1 MRLHS
6 GRSIDQA
13 TDGFNSRTL
22 GRVRL
27 SSSHSMTTGVLFQFT
42 HPWEGCDLGA
52 PTYLPIH
59 PCFNSRTLGRV
70 RLGRTTLLRLRNGVS
85 IHAPW
90 EGCDELVRDICR
102 AIDSFNSR
110 TLGRVRHLASDVLP
124 YMRDVSIHAPWE
136 GCDHSEVVLFVA
148 FAPVSIHAPWEGCD
162 LYLPLRSPILC
173 RFNSRTLG
181 RVRHDLPF

>member
-70 RLGRTTLLRLRNGVS
+70 RRSAITHYLQCPHVS
-85 IHAPW
+85 IPAPW
-90 EGCDELVRDICR
+90 EGCDVCALEKLST
-102 AIDSFNSR
+102 AFWFQFTHPGKGATAS
-110 TLGRVRHLASDVLP
+110 TLAEIGVLP
-124 YMRDVSIHAPWE
+124 SFQFTHPGKGATKHILI
-136 GCDHSEVVLFVA
+136 GEVR
-148 FAPVSIHAPWEGCD
+148 G
-162 LYLPLRSPILC
+162 
-173 RFNSRTLG
+173 
-181 RVRHDLPF
+181 